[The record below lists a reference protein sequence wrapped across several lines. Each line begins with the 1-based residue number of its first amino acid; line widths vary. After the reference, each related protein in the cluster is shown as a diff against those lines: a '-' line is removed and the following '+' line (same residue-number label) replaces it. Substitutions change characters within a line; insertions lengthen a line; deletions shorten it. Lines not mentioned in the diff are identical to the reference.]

1 MPIELRIESGAR
13 AGHVESFDKSIIA
26 IGRHPMMDLRFDPK
40 QDLDVSTRHGEIR
53 FVDDKY
59 SILDSASTNG
69 TFVNGKRVARGSL
82 QELHDKDVI
91 AFGANGPR
99 VTVRLAGKLVTPTHA
114 PRPRETETPAAT
126 IPGVS
131 QTGEQ
136 WHPPTPPRPQSA
148 PEPAAPVAA
157 PAAARAAASTKPK
170 RSTGE
175 RVAVAVAEQ
184 TRHVKLIAGAAVIV
198 LGGLAAGFYYRGS
211 RANAQLET
219 LLKQVSEERVAFE
232 QKLGAN
238 SQIAEQW
245 RKVSDSLERVARS
258 AKGAQLEAAT
268 AQLQQNRNLQRQFM
282 EMDPQTIAANNRKAI
297 VLITSQLGGE
307 KPSEATGFIVSN
319 KGLVV
324 TNWHVVVDEAGN
336 KATRILVRLTG
347 NSGQRRAHVVRVLG
361 AQGDSTDL
369 ALIQIEGV
377 GDYPVVRGIA
387 NTVDAETGASIVT
400 LGFPLGTDLP
410 MEGSTVEPT
419 LTMGVVGKSLK
430 DLLQIDSW
438 ASNGASGSPIFDTHG
453 HVIGVIWGGEK
464 NTQGRVVYAVPANRI
479 NELIKNAK

>member
-53 FVDDKY
+53 CLDGKY

-69 TFVNGKRVARGSL
+69 TFVNGKRVARGNL

-99 VTVRLAGKLVTPTHA
+99 VTVRLAGKLVTPTHV

-126 IPGVS
+126 IPS
-131 QTGEQ
+131 LRNTGEQ
-136 WHPPTPPRPQSA
+136 PTPPRPELR
-148 PEPAAPVAA
+148 PESAA
-157 PAAARAAASTKPK
+157 PAAAPLATPPVAASAKPK

-175 RVAVAVAEQ
+175 RVAIAVAEQ
-184 TRHVKLIAGAAVIV
+184 TRSLKLIAGAAVIV

-211 RANAQLET
+211 RANAHLET
-219 LLKQVSEERVAFE
+219 LLQQIAQERVEFE
-232 QKLGAN
+232 KKLGAN

-268 AQLQQNRNLQRQFM
+268 AQLQHNRNLQRQFM
-282 EMDPQTIAANNRKAI
+282 EMDPQTISANNRRAI
-297 VLITSQLGGE
+297 VLITSRLGSE
-307 KPSEATGFIVSN
+307 KPSEATGFIVSS
-319 KGLVV
+319 KGLAV
-324 TNWHVVVDEAGN
+324 TNRHVVVDDAGN
-336 KATRILVRLTG
+336 KATQILVRLTG
-347 NSGQRRAHVVRVLG
+347 NSGQRRAHVVRVLD
-361 AQGDSTDL
+361 DSADL

-387 NTVDAETGASIVT
+387 NTVDAETGSSIVT
-400 LGFPLGTDLP
+400 LGFPLGSDLP
-410 MEGSTVEPT
+410 MEGANVEPT

-430 DLLQIDSW
+430 NLLQIDSW

-464 NTQGRVVYAVPANRI
+464 NTQGRVVYAVPADRI
-479 NELIKNAK
+479 NELVKNVK